1 MGDKRMT
8 QKSIRTCTHSK
19 EGLLEGKC
27 IECDTWETIRE
38 DFGEGNY
45 FTYPDGSKSKNK
57 VLTISSTTF
66 DYYKKKLLEW
76 KKLEGKKHDN

>member
-27 IECDTWETIRE
+27 IECDTWDEITKHFKPDYITR
-38 DFGEGNY
+38 D
-45 FTYPDGSKSKNK
+45 DGSKSKHK
-57 VLTISSTTF
+57 VLTINSTTF
-66 DYYKKKLLEW
+66 DYYKDKL
-76 KKLEGKKHDN
+76 KGKNA